1 MTHVSLISAWSHR
14 RRLASTTFAIVLGI
28 AFLTASLVLRDTV
41 TAGFSTTF
49 TAANSGTDAVVRNA
63 DDLGA
68 ADEPRAPIDASLQ
81 SRIDVLDGVA
91 ATAASVSGPA
101 QILGSDGT
109 PIGGNGPPTLG
120 ANWITV
126 PALTG
131 YRIANGRAPVGPG
144 EVVIDARSAKT
155 GHLQVGSR
163 TTVLAPTP
171 TAVTVVGIARF
182 GDADSLGGATLVAF
196 TLPEAQRLL
205 LHDPTK
211 VTSILVAADAGTSAS
226 GVVQRL
232 DRALPDGT
240 EAITGAALTAE
251 QQDAVQGEFVGFF
264 TTALLA
270 FAVVALLVAA
280 FSIFNT
286 FTVLAAQ
293 RSRESAL
300 LRAIGASRAQVLG
313 AGLIEALLVA
323 IAGATVGIGA
333 GVLIGLGLRPLL
345 GSEGLGLP
353 LGALIVSVSTVLTAL
368 ATGTIVT
375 VGAAMV
381 PAVRASRIAPIAALR
396 ASEVDGGRP
405 SRWRALAAGVLLV
418 GSAVLVLTATNG
430 EAAMSRAAIGAFGLV
445 IALVLLGPFAAP
457 LAAAALGAPL
467 RRRGVAGDLARRNAG
482 RNPRRTAGTAAAL
495 LVGVSVVS
503 LFTVFGSSVK
513 ASMDTAL
520 RKGFSGDLVIVPRS
534 AGGAGLSPAMT
545 DRLAEV
551 PQVGSVAALSFPR
564 VRLDGAA
571 SEVTSTDLGELAEV
585 TSIDVRSG
593 STRRLGDGD
602 FGASTKRAALRGWRV
617 GDRVTA
623 SFADGRSTTLRLAF
637 TYGDRTL
644 LGDVVFPAA
653 VAGQHVAQ
661 QTTEVVLVRFAAG
674 ADPTSA
680 RRAVTAVSGGFGH
693 PRVQNRQQ
701 FLDAQGAQVDVLL
714 RVIYALLG
722 VAILIAGM
730 GIANTLSLS
739 IHERT
744 RELGLLRAIGQSRR
758 QLRAMVRWESVIVAT
773 FGAVGGVG
781 LGIFLGWGMIRA
793 LAASEGFGTFALPV
807 VPLAVIVLLGAGLG
821 VLAAVRPARRAARLD
836 VLAAIATD

>member
-1 MTHVSLISAWSHR
+1 MIRASLTSAWGHR
-14 RRLASTTFAIVLGI
+14 RRLASTTFAIVLGV
-28 AFLTASLVLRDTV
+28 AFLSATLVVRDSV
-41 TAGFSTTF
+41 TAGFATTF

-63 DDLGA
+63 DDLA
-68 ADEPRAPIDASLQ
+68 ATDEPRAPIVASLR
-81 SRIDVLDGVA
+81 SRIDALDGVA
-91 ATAASVSGPA
+91 ATAPTVSGLA
-101 QILGSDGT
+101 QILGSDGR

-131 YRIANGRAPVGPG
+131 YQIASGRAPAKPG
-144 EVVIDARSAKT
+144 EVVIDARSAKA
-155 GHLQVGSR
+155 GHLHVSSR
-163 TTVLAPTP
+163 TTVLTPGP

-182 GDADSLGGATLVAF
+182 GEADSLGSATYVAF
-196 TLPEAQRLL
+196 TLPEAQRIF
-205 LHDPTK
+205 LHDSSK
-211 VTSILVAADAGTSAS
+211 FTSILVSAEPGTSAS
-226 GVVQRL
+226 RLVKQL
-232 DRALPDGT
+232 DRVLPAST

-251 QQDAVQGEFVGFF
+251 QQDAIQSDFIGFF

-270 FAVVALLVAA
+270 FALIALLVAA

-300 LRAIGASRAQVLG
+300 LRAIGASRTQVLG
-313 AGLIEALLVA
+313 AGLVEALLVA
-323 IAGATVGIGA
+323 AAGTSVGIGV
-333 GVLIGLGLRPLL
+333 GVLIGLGLKQLL
-345 GSEGLGLP
+345 GSDGLGLP
-353 LGALIVSVSTVLTAL
+353 LDALTISAATVLSAA
-368 ATGTIVT
+368 ATGLIVT

-381 PAVRASRIAPIAALR
+381 PAIRASRIAPMAALR
-396 ASEVDGGRP
+396 ESAMDGGRP
-405 SRWRALAAGVLLV
+405 SRWRALAGGVLLA
-418 GSAVLVLTATNG
+418 GGAVLVLTATNG
-430 EAAMSRAAIGAFGLV
+430 DGAMSRAAGGALGLV

-457 LAAAALGAPL
+457 VAAAVLGAPL
-467 RRRGVAGDLARRNAG
+467 RRRGVAGDLAGRNAG

-520 RKGFSGDLVIVPRS
+520 RQGFSGDLVIVPS
-534 AGGAGLSPAMT
+534 SDGGAGLSPAMT
-545 DRLAEV
+545 ARLGEV
-551 PQVGSVAALSFPR
+551 PQVGSVAALAFPR
-564 VRLDGAA
+564 VRLDGIAT
-571 SEVTSTDLGELAEV
+571 EVTSSDLAELAQV

-593 STRRLGDGD
+593 SAHRLGNDA
-602 FGASTKRAALRGWRV
+602 FGASAKQAKSRGWQV
-617 GDRVTA
+617 GDRITA
-623 SFADGRSTTLRLAF
+623 RFPDGRSTTQRLAF

-644 LGDVVFPAA
+644 LGDVVFPAT
-653 VAGQHVAQ
+653 VADRHVPQ
-661 QTTEVVLVRFAAG
+661 QTTEVVLVRYSAG
-674 ADPTSA
+674 TDPSAA
-680 RRAVTAVSGGFGH
+680 RRAVTAVADGFGH
-693 PRVQNRQQ
+693 PKVQDRQE
-701 FLDAQGAQVDVLL
+701 FLDAQSAQVDVLL

-758 QLRAMVRWESVIVAT
+758 QLRAMVHWESVIVAT

-781 LGIFLGWGMIRA
+781 LGVFLGWGMIRA

-807 VPLAVIVLLGAGLG
+807 APLAVIVVLGAGLG

-836 VLAAIATD
+836 VLAAIASD